1 MAWRDGR
8 SDDVRRPAADAGEGR
23 GGGTV
28 RDLRGERVQAGRAD
42 GQEGRHASRQPKSS
56 QNRA

>member
-1 MAWRDGR
+1 MDGR